1 MSDVTLTIDGIPVTV
16 PKGTTILE
24 AARKANVF
32 IPTRIYFFFLFKLR
46 QLPRIFKLEWRHL
59 FFTLAATDTDREG

>member
-1 MSDVTLTIDGIPVTV
+1 MTGIFLLHLFIT
-16 PKGTTILE
+16 
-24 AARKANVF
+24 NVF